1 MARYHFTD
9 SRNIPSIQRYGLL
22 SWKRLIGK
30 GIVHWPASSQDSRSL
45 DARINLEDYIRL
57 CKQPEHPMAYIA
69 IREERIQ
76 DFVWLEID
84 DVVTNWRA
92 TLYSSDNAVANRAII
107 NNDPQTAF
115 NSPSIQAE
123 ILVHGG
129 LNARYIK
136 FPEKQTTRTNNKEI
150 FKNLD
155 FDIPF

>member
-1 MARYHFTD
+1 
-9 SRNIPSIQRYGLL
+9 
-22 SWKRLIGK
+22 
-30 GIVHWPASSQDSRSL
+30 
-45 DARINLEDYIRL
+45 
-57 CKQPEHPMAYIA
+57 MAYIA